1 MKIQQVE
8 DKAFS
13 TYGRVLKGYALSP
26 LLKAMEHT
34 PLPKGEVI

>member
-13 TYGRVLKGYALSP
+13 TYGRVLEGYALSP
-26 LLKAMEHT
+26 LLKAMECR
-34 PLPKGEVI
+34 